1 MQKKRGV
8 PGKAEQAHPQIHT
21 PHSLNLLTPVF
32 ERWGWK
38 DQELMASLGYKIF
51 CLEIEKK
58 NTPSQRVDLYF
69 VVACTIS
76 HCSIL
81 KGTKCWHLPYCG
93 QTFEIMLFKEIP
105 QPHRPPFL

>member
-58 NTPSQRVDLYF
+58 IHRHKGWIYILWSPVQLAIVLSLKEPSAGTCLIVDKP
-69 VVACTIS
+69 
-76 HCSIL
+76 L
-81 KGTKCWHLPYCG
+81 K
-93 QTFEIMLFKEIP
+93 
-105 QPHRPPFL
+105 